1 VKGRNLLGDTKTGN
15 TKTGKPETGRIKTG
29 KPETGRI
36 KRQHQ
41 ISQANR
47 LLIVSWAGAVQNW
60 GARLTRKSRGKAA
73 PPKPRQCFKTIWAF
87 LRC

>member
-1 VKGRNLLGDTKTGN
+1 VKGVIFWVTAGWCDKINRPKTGNNKTSNTKTGN
-15 TKTGKPETGRIKTG
+15 TKTGKPETG
-29 KPETGRI
+29 KPETSRI

-60 GARLTRKSRGKAA
+60 GARLTRKSRG
-73 PPKPRQCFKTIWAF
+73 
-87 LRC
+87 

>member
-1 VKGRNLLGDTKTGN
+1 KTGNNKTGNTKTGN
-15 TKTGKPETGRIKTG
+15 TKTGNTKTG
-29 KPETGRI
+29 NTKTGNTKTGRI